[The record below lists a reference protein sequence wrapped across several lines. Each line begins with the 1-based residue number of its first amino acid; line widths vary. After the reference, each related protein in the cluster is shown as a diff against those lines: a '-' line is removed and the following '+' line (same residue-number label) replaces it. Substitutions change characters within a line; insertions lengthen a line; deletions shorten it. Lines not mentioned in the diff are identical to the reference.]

1 MTTKTIL
8 ITSGSGTFTVPSDF
22 ISLVSIE
29 SIGAG
34 AGNPYAGSAVGLGG
48 GAYAKSISTSGANLV
63 AGGTAF
69 YQVGVANNSPPI
81 SNS

>member
-34 AGNPYAGSAVGLGG
+34 AGNPYAGSAVGPL
-48 GAYAKSISTSGANLV
+48 AAALMLRV
-63 AGGTAF
+63 
-69 YQVGVANNSPPI
+69 YQQAARI
-81 SNS
+81 